1 MKSSIQRRC
10 WILDLGFW
18 GLGIFWVLNF
28 WLLDFEVWLLEFGFW
43 ILDLEFSDLFFGV
56 FILDS
61 GARIFGFGFGTLN
74 FWFFCVL
81 ILLGLSLSKTKYME
95 PLLMMQFLGG
105 RNRSTPVMFS
115 FLPVPFEPI
124 STTVVLGV
132 SSIWLHGR
140 FLFVGFYD
148 SRQLSVKDSQRM
160 LIHMNKQKETLA
172 PGQRKRSHHNQRKT
186 DT

>member
-1 MKSSIQRRC
+1 M
-10 WILDLGFW
+10 
-18 GLGIFWVLNF
+18 
-28 WLLDFEVWLLEFGFW
+28 
-43 ILDLEFSDLFFGV
+43 
-56 FILDS
+56 DS

-74 FWFFCVL
+74 FWVFCVL
-81 ILLGLSLSKTKYME
+81 LLLGLSLSKTKYME

-132 SSIWLHGR
+132 SLIWLHGR
-140 FLFVGFYD
+140 FLFVGFCD

-172 PGQRKRSHHNQRKT
+172 PGREREATTTKEKQIHKAVLVKNFNRNPTGQRKNSKN
-186 DT
+186 